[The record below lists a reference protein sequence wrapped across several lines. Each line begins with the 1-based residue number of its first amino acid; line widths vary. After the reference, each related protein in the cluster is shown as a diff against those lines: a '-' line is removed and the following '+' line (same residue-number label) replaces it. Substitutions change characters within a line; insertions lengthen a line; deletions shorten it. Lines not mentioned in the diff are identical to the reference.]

1 MSGCADFNGVSQYG
15 SPPVVIVLPLY
26 AVLVWSAMYFFRRR
40 LIGWTVWML
49 SWAPVAAATYLCVQY
64 MPLPDHEPRPV
75 WLYGIAGAY
84 AGLILLVGGIIVS
97 QRGLRGH
104 HCHACG
110 YDLSG
115 NRAGMCPECGTL
127 MHCHACHTLVRSENQ
142 TACHVCGSPF
152 GALPAPV
159 VREHAPMHHPPVGSR
174 ERIERYV
181 RSVEKRAG

>member
-1 MSGCADFNGVSQYG
+1 MVGCAELYGVSEYG
-15 SPPVVIVLPLY
+15 SVPIVIVLPLY
-26 AVLVWSAMYFFRRR
+26 AVLIWSAMYFFRRR
-40 LIGWTVWML
+40 IVGWTVWSM
-49 SWAPVAAATYLCVQY
+49 SWAPVAVATYLCVQY

-75 WLYGIAGAY
+75 WLYAIAGAY

-97 QRGLRGH
+97 QRGLRDH

-115 NRAGMCPECGTL
+115 NRAGMCPECGTP
-127 MHCHACHTLVRSENQ
+127 MRCRACHTLLMREDQ

-152 GALPAPV
+152 VELPASPV
-159 VREHAPMHHPPVGSR
+159 RVTAPARSAPVAGR